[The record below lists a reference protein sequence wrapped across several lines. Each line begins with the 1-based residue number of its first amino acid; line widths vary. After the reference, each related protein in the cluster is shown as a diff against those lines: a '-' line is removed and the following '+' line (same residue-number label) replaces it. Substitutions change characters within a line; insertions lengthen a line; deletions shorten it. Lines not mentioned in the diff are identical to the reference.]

1 MGTLSTALPY
11 SYNQGKVYGISES
24 FAKKGYIHLRE
35 EMPSQTQ
42 FRFFYKDID
51 VILDQIKCDRYLRM
65 KNEEAQNVWLAQTKS
80 KGFWGEM
87 GLEYHF
93 EETEPQ
99 RHKDEFMVTVD
110 FIHFFEQ
117 YYENIY
123 SGFPALKTV
132 HRQIMWIDDIIAR
145 QFRGLLYSLEKNYNG
160 INERIA
166 GFSHNLPIAYRV
178 IRYHSSESYASA
190 LHYDKSLMSILIH
203 DTDSEKE
210 TKQVLCPYKKNLSLN
225 DLKPI
230 RIRKNGNRTSA
241 IVIPGLGME
250 AIGVN
255 IMPTPHA
262 VLPFTKHGCFRY
274 AFVAYLMVPYT
285 HISPTTS
292 KVLFYEK
299 NRLGVSN

>member
-1 MGTLSTALPY
+1 
-11 SYNQGKVYGISES
+11 
-24 FAKKGYIHLRE
+24 
-35 EMPSQTQ
+35 
-42 FRFFYKDID
+42 
-51 VILDQIKCDRYLRM
+51 
-65 KNEEAQNVWLAQTKS
+65 
-80 KGFWGEM
+80 
-87 GLEYHF
+87 
-93 EETEPQ
+93 
-99 RHKDEFMVTVD
+99 
-110 FIHFFEQ
+110 
-117 YYENIY
+117 
-123 SGFPALKTV
+123 
-132 HRQIMWIDDIIAR
+132 
-145 QFRGLLYSLEKNYNG
+145 
-160 INERIA
+160 
-166 GFSHNLPIAYRV
+166 
-178 IRYHSSESYASA
+178 
-190 LHYDKSLMSILIH
+190 MSILIH